1 MLKKIAFFMLV
12 ATVALLADQY
22 IKSII
27 LNGFRWQSNYIS
39 IIYVLN
45 DGVAFSMLSFLQG
58 YLKFLQ
64 IGLLFFA
71 LIYVSSNG
79 YLKKYPLELGLIF
92 GSGASNIYDRF
103 IHGGVVDYIYYHHW
117 FEFAVFNLA
126 DMLIDLGV
134 LLLIIRLLKKK

>member
-1 MLKKIAFFMLV
+1 MVKKIAFFMLV
-12 ATVALLADQY
+12 AALAIAADQY
-22 IKSII
+22 VKSII
-27 LNGFRWQSNYIS
+27 LDGYRWYSDYVS

-58 YLKFLQ
+58 YLKYLQ
-64 IGLLFFA
+64 IAVLFFA

-79 YLKKYPLELGLIF
+79 YLKKYPLEIGLIF
-92 GSGASNIYDRF
+92 GSGVSNIYDRF

-126 DMLIDLGV
+126 DVLIDIGV
-134 LLLIIRLLKKK
+134 GLLIIKLLKKK

>member
-1 MLKKIAFFMLV
+1 MLKKIAFFMPV
-12 ATVALLADQY
+12 AVLALLADQY
-22 IKSII
+22 VKNII
-27 LNGFRWQSNYIS
+27 LNGFRWHSNYIS

-71 LIYVSSNG
+71 LIYISSNG

>member
-12 ATVALLADQY
+12 ATVALIADQY

>member
-12 ATVALLADQY
+12 AVLAIAADQY
-22 IKSII
+22 VKSII
-27 LNGFRWQSNYIS
+27 LDGYRWYSDYVS

-58 YLKFLQ
+58 YLKYLQ
-64 IGLLFFA
+64 IAVLFFA

-126 DMLIDLGV
+126 DVLIDIGV
-134 LLLIIRLLKKK
+134 GLLIIKLLKKK

>member
-1 MLKKIAFFMLV
+1 MLKKIAFFMLIAV
-12 ATVALLADQY
+12 LAIAADQY
-22 IKSII
+22 VKSII
-27 LNGFRWQSNYIS
+27 LDGYRWYSDYVS

-58 YLKFLQ
+58 YLKYLQ
-64 IGLLFFA
+64 IAVLFFA

-134 LLLIIRLLKKK
+134 LLLIIKLLKKK

>member
-1 MLKKIAFFMLV
+1 MLKKIVFFMLV
-12 ATVALLADQY
+12 AILAIAADQY
-22 IKSII
+22 VKSII
-27 LNGFRWQSNYIS
+27 LDGFRWYSNYIS

-45 DGVAFSMLSFLQG
+45 DGVAFSMLAFLQG
-58 YLKFLQ
+58 YLKYAQ
-64 IGLLFFA
+64 IAVLFFA

-79 YLKKYPLELGLIF
+79 YLKKYPFELGLIF

-126 DMLIDLGV
+126 DMLIDFGV
-134 LLLIIRLLKKK
+134 LVLIIKLLKKK

>member
-1 MLKKIAFFMLV
+1 MLKKIALFMLV
-12 ATVALLADQY
+12 AVVALLADQY
-22 IKSII
+22 VKSII
-27 LNGFRWQSNYIS
+27 LNGFRWHSDYIS

>member
-1 MLKKIAFFMLV
+1 MLKKIVFFMLIAV
-12 ATVALLADQY
+12 FAISADQY

-27 LNGFRWQSNYIS
+27 LDGYRWHSDYIS

-45 DGVAFSMLSFLQG
+45 EGVAFSMLSFLQG
-58 YLKFLQ
+58 YLKYLQ
-64 IGLLFFA
+64 IAVLFFA
-71 LIYVSSNG
+71 LIYVSANG

-103 IHGGVVDYIYYHHW
+103 IHDGVVDYIYYHHW

-126 DMLIDLGV
+126 DVLIDIGV
-134 LLLIIRLLKKK
+134 LLLIIKILKKK

>member
-1 MLKKIAFFMLV
+1 MLV
-12 ATVALLADQY
+12 AVLAIAADQY
-22 IKSII
+22 VKSII
-27 LNGFRWQSNYIS
+27 LDGYRWYSDYVS

-58 YLKFLQ
+58 YLKYLQ
-64 IGLLFFA
+64 IAVLFFA

-126 DMLIDLGV
+126 DVLIDIGV
-134 LLLIIRLLKKK
+134 GLLIIKLLKKK

>member
-12 ATVALLADQY
+12 AVLAIAADQY
-22 IKSII
+22 VKSVI
-27 LNGFRWQSNYIS
+27 LGGFRWHSDYIS

-45 DGVAFSMLSFLQG
+45 DGVAFSMLAFLQG
-58 YLKFLQ
+58 YLKYLQ
-64 IGLLFFA
+64 IAVLIFA

-79 YLKKYPLELGLIF
+79 YLKKYSLELGLIF

-126 DMLIDLGV
+126 DVLIDIGV
-134 LLLIIRLLKKK
+134 ALLIIKLLKKK

>member
-1 MLKKIAFFMLV
+1 MGLAIV
-12 ATVALLADQY
+12 VLLADQY
-22 IKSII
+22 VKSII
-27 LNGFRWQSNYIS
+27 LGGFRWHSDYIS

-58 YLKFLQ
+58 YLKYIQ
-64 IGLLFFA
+64 IAILFFA

-79 YLKKYPLELGLIF
+79 YLRKYPFELALIF

-134 LLLIIRLLKKK
+134 LLLIVKVLKKK

>member
-12 ATVALLADQY
+12 AVIALLADQY
-22 IKSII
+22 VKSII
-27 LNGFRWQSNYIS
+27 LDGFRWYSNYIS

-64 IGLLFFA
+64 IGILFFA

-103 IHGGVVDYIYYHHW
+103 IHGGVVDYVYYHHW

-126 DMLIDLGV
+126 DVLIDFGV

>member
-12 ATVALLADQY
+12 AVIALLADQY
-22 IKSII
+22 VKSII
-27 LNGFRWQSNYIS
+27 LDGFRWYSNYIS

-64 IGLLFFA
+64 IGILFFA

-103 IHGGVVDYIYYHHW
+103 IHGGVVDYVYYHHW

>member
-1 MLKKIAFFMLV
+1 MLKKIVFFMLIAV
-12 ATVALLADQY
+12 FAIGADQY

-27 LNGFRWQSNYIS
+27 LDGYRWHSDYIS

-45 DGVAFSMLSFLQG
+45 EGVAFSMLSFLQG
-58 YLKFLQ
+58 YLKYLQ
-64 IGLLFFA
+64 IAVLFFA
-71 LIYVSSNG
+71 LIYVSANG

-126 DMLIDLGV
+126 DVLIDIGV
-134 LLLIIRLLKKK
+134 LLLIIKILKKK

>member
-1 MLKKIAFFMLV
+1 MLKKIAFFMLIAV
-12 ATVALLADQY
+12 LAIAADQY
-22 IKSII
+22 VKSII
-27 LNGFRWQSNYIS
+27 LDGYRWYSDYVS

-58 YLKFLQ
+58 YLKYLQ
-64 IGLLFFA
+64 IAVLFFA

-126 DMLIDLGV
+126 DVLIDIGV
-134 LLLIIRLLKKK
+134 GLLIIKLLKKK